1 MILYF
6 TGTGNS
12 RKCAGWLGAKLGEEW
27 VDIVPTMKKG
37 EYGAFQSE
45 TPWVFVCPTYGW
57 QAPRVFVDFL
67 RRRSGQNR
75 PAAGRSAMQGRA
87 CGRFARR
94 KAGNTRAR
102 SGW

>member
-1 MILYF
+1 MNKALF
-6 TGTGNS
+6 WREMRGS
-12 RKCAGWLGAKLGEEW
+12 LGLQMCIRDREEW

-67 RRRSGQNR
+67 RRS
-75 PAAGRSAMQGRA
+75 
-87 CGRFARR
+87 RFEGSRQAYRCV
-94 KAGNTRAR
+94 
-102 SGW
+102 

>member
-67 RRRSGQNR
+67 RRSRFE
-75 PAAGRSAMQGRA
+75 GRRQA
-87 CGRFARR
+87 
-94 KAGNTRAR
+94 
-102 SGW
+102 